1 MKLLNEIHWRIYM
14 LIGYARVSTDA
25 QHTENQIEQLI
36 LAGCEKNRIYKDTAS
51 GGCWERPQLHKALD
65 HLREGD
71 TLVVWKFDRLSRSLS
86 DLIRIIDRVNK
97 AEANFKSLTES
108 IDTAT
113 PVGRAMM
120 HILGTFAEFEREMI
134 RERTKLGLQRAKA
147 KGVKLGGHFILS
159 KARQDDAIRAVLSG
173 KTQAEVAREQD
184 VSKATICRMMALAR
198 AKEEKKAG
206 LL

>member
-1 MKLLNEIHWRIYM
+1 M
-14 LIGYARVSTDA
+14 LIGYARVSTDK
-25 QHTENQIEQLI
+25 QHNENQIEQL
-36 LAGCEKNRIYKDTAS
+36 LSEGCDKSRIFKDTAS
-51 GGCWERPQLHKALD
+51 GGQWDRPQLHRALD
-65 HLREGD
+65 QLRPGD

-134 RERTKLGLQRAKA
+134 RQRTNLGLDRAKA

-159 KARQDDAIRAVLSG
+159 KVRQADAIRAVQSG
-173 KTQAEVAREQD
+173 KTQTEVAKDQG
-184 VSKATICRMMALAR
+184 VSKATICRMMSLAR
-198 AKEEKKAG
+198 ANAEKKVG